1 MLEVMKKVDYLQK
14 DGQVAYGNTRYNYL
28 SEEKITSELRKAFV
42 EVGLVVY
49 PVKMEILGEREVDTK
64 NGRAIVTNILAT
76 YRIQD
81 AESGEYVEVQALGE
95 GMDNG
100 DKNVNKAM
108 TGAFKYMQRQS
119 FMIPTGDDPD
129 HTSSEELLN
138 GKQNNVPVIPKPSMN
153 AAEYAGP
160 DIKFEADFGN
170 GIIDLDHCAG
180 CGKDLTEAQKTYCQ
194 RYKDIFQGLNYC
206 KDCQDEIKRQTKK
219 KPA

>member
-1 MLEVMKKVDYLQK
+1 MSVPQKMLEVMKKVEYLQK
-14 DGQVAYGNTRYNYL
+14 DGQVAYGSTRYNYL

-49 PVKMEILGEREVDTK
+49 PVKMEVLGEREVDTK
-64 NGRAIVTNILAT
+64 SGKAIVTNILAT

-81 AESGEYVEVQALGE
+81 TESGEYVEVQALGE

-138 GKQNNVPVIPKPSMN
+138 GKQQN
-153 AAEYAGP
+153 YAGP
-160 DIKFEADFGN
+160 NIKFEADFGTEEALKN
-170 GIIDLDHCAG
+170 GTIDLDHCAG